1 MDNLTLPQ
9 VMDMLRERLDEAGSQ
24 KQLAAEFGVSTP
36 YLHDVLHGRR
46 LPADAVLDAL
56 GLERVVT
63 YRKKEEADAARPA

>member
-9 VMDMLRERLDEAGSQ
+9 VMDLLRERLAVAGSQ
-24 KQLAAEFGVSTP
+24 KQLAADIGVSTP

-46 LPADAVLDAL
+46 VPADAVLDAL

-63 YRKKEEADAARPA
+63 YRAKVDA